1 MIKSNIKYILMHIL
15 NKINYIIFF
24 LRLKFNSKPEDI
36 KIVIGS
42 SAHKVGFRNINYKGW
57 LMTDL
62 PWFDIQDLNKML
74 KFFSNKKASIILAE
88 HVFEHLDIEEGYKA
102 IKNLKQIL
110 CKNGK
115 IRLAVPDGYHSNQDY
130 ITMVKPHG
138 SGGAEHKIL
147 YNYKSIK
154 QIFDKD
160 FEIRYLE
167 YFDERKNFIYND
179 WQNDYESGY
188 IKRSRHTDY
197 RNDENTINYSSLI
210 IDAILKN

>member
-1 MIKSNIKYILMHIL
+1 MIRSNIKFILNYILK
-15 NKINYIIFF
+15 KINYIIFF
-24 LRLKFNSKPEDI
+24 LRLKFNSKSKNI

-42 SAHKVGFRNINYKGW
+42 SAHKVGFSNINYKGW

-74 KFFSNKKASIILAE
+74 KFFSDKKASIILAE

-130 ITMVKPHG
+130 ITLVKPHG

-179 WQNDYESGY
+179 WQNDYKSGY
-188 IKRSRHTDY
+188 IKDP
-197 RNDENTINYSSLI
+197 DILI
-210 IDAILKN
+210 IVMMKKY

>member
-1 MIKSNIKYILMHIL
+1 M
-15 NKINYIIFF
+15 
-24 LRLKFNSKPEDI
+24 
-36 KIVIGS
+36 
-42 SAHKVGFRNINYKGW
+42 
-57 LMTDL
+57 
-62 PWFDIQDLNKML
+62 
-74 KFFSNKKASIILAE
+74 
-88 HVFEHLDIEEGYKA
+88 DIEEGYKA

-130 ITMVKPHG
+130 ITLVKPHG

-154 QIFDKD
+154 QIFDND

-188 IKRSRHTDY
+188 IKRSRYTDY
-197 RNDENTINYSSLI
+197 RNDEKTINYSSLI
-210 IDAILKN
+210 IDAILKNWFCNLNNIFIQDN